1 MTSIRRIYRFT
12 AGKWEEL
19 ADMIALETRLSIH
32 LDGELLQTIYFLPSD
47 PELLV
52 LGYLFH
58 AGLIESGD
66 EVESFAFDPDQNRA
80 WVKRR
85 APEVKA
91 AGVPAPPEAGT
102 PALSPAT
109 VRRLADALA
118 GNRLFRQTGAVHCG
132 LLAREDA
139 VLFST
144 EDTGRL
150 NVLDKLTGFLLR
162 ERLVPGE
169 LILAFSGRL
178 TAQVVN
184 RVTRMGIP
192 VVVSPAAPTS
202 EGLGIAAAQGITLA
216 GFTRGERFN
225 VYTHPERLIVNPAR
239 G

>member
-1 MTSIRRIYRFT
+1 MVTSIRQIYRFT
-12 AGKWEEL
+12 AGKREEL
-19 ADMIALETRLSIH
+19 TDTIALEARLSIH
-32 LDGELLQTIYFLPSD
+32 LDGELLQQIYFLPSD

-58 AGLIESGD
+58 VGLIESGD

-85 APEVKA
+85 APQAEA
-91 AGVPAPPEAGT
+91 AHPAPPGAGT
-102 PALSPAT
+102 PAISSTT
-109 VRRLADALA
+109 VRQLADALA

-132 LLAREDA
+132 LLARQDA

-150 NVLDKLTGFLLR
+150 NVLDKLTGFLLQ
-162 ERLVPGE
+162 EKLAPGE

-184 RVTRMGIP
+184 RVARMGIP

-202 EGLGIAAAQGITLA
+202 EGLEIAAAHGITVI
-216 GFTRGERFN
+216 GFARGERFN
-225 VYTHPERLIVNPAR
+225 VYTCPERL
-239 G
+239 GSS

>member
-1 MTSIRRIYRFT
+1 MVTSIRRIYRFT

-19 ADMIALETRLSIH
+19 ADTIALETRLSIH

-52 LGYLFH
+52 LGCLFH
-58 AGLIESGD
+58 AGLIETGD

-85 APEVKA
+85 APQA
-91 AGVPAPPEAGT
+91 AHPAPPGAGT
-102 PALSPAT
+102 PAISPAT
-109 VRRLADALA
+109 VRQLADALA

-132 LLAREDA
+132 LLARQDA

-162 ERLVPGE
+162 ERLAPRE

-184 RVTRMGIP
+184 RVARMGIP

-202 EGLGIAAAQGITLA
+202 EGLGIAAAQGITLV
-216 GFTRGERFN
+216 GFARGERFN
-225 VYTHPERLIVNPAR
+225 VYTYPERL
-239 G
+239 GGS